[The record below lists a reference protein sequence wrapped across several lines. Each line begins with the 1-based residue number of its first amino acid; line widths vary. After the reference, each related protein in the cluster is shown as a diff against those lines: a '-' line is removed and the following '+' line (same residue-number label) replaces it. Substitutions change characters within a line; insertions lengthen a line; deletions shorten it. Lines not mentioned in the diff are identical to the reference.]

1 MIKRI
6 CVAAGLLVLS
16 LSMAF
21 AQTSYIARQIDN
33 KDGLSNSCINTVLQ
47 DADDL
52 MWLGTWDGLNLYNGT
67 SMHVFN
73 YGSRKGQNYLA
84 SNIIL
89 NLQEDDK
96 RNIWAGTIEG
106 VSKINKQNGTLSNYF
121 YSSQKVSSNGYVIA
135 INNQGKV
142 FAARRNTS
150 TIYYYNAAADK
161 FLACSIKGLR
171 GMITDFKFDQ
181 QGNLWVQK
189 NPASLELYR
198 PEGHYFEKAP
208 DVADVKDVAGI
219 FMVNQQFFYTT
230 GNGALYRAGALQQPI
245 WCTQLP
251 HEVRSITYYQHH
263 YIFAWAS
270 KGIGEYTA
278 DFKPGNYFIQQQSS
292 LANTRVTSLCAGKE
306 NILWVGTDGSGVIK
320 IVQKPDYFGA
330 VLRQTNGQP
339 FSIPVRAFCKVHDEL
354 WVGTKGN
361 GIIAVKNWG
370 RPDMHLT
377 GMRSF
382 SAGEDLLDN
391 CVYTIAKGT
400 DGQVYIGSDAPGIT
414 LYNQATKKFTDWKD
428 IAGSA
433 RYPAFSSVHCI
444 LYDRDS
450 SVWLGLNSNGLVHLK
465 IRQDAQ
471 HRPGIAYFKM
481 YTYNE
486 AGTGPANNVIY
497 SLANGSNHTLWVGCR
512 YGGLSLFN
520 KLTQRFKQIKAFA
533 YPGGLSNNDVLS
545 LYIDKSHKLWV
556 GTSYGLNWTDEP
568 DATRQFQPRFNQL
581 NSDNGL
587 PNNTVHA
594 ITEDDARNIWISTN
608 KGIAKV
614 DPLNQKIVN
623 FKQADGL
630 QSDEFSDNA
639 VWKADDGELYFGG
652 IYGFN
657 YFKPGSVQVNLHQP
671 HLMLSNLQLAGKKI
685 NTNVIKVL
693 DAGMP
698 SPSGHYELSP
708 QENYFEQK
716 VEFISFVNPQKCQYS
731 YRLQGNDVA
740 WHPATHDQAI
750 FYNNL
755 APGDYTLKIKW
766 SNGEGGWTA
775 PVTVY
780 TITVKQYWWL
790 STWAFIIYALV
801 IIVCGVVYYRYRK
814 NKFLLRHQL
823 AVEHMLRE
831 QEEKLHQEQLGF
843 FTNIAHELQTPLT
856 LILGA
861 LERYLYKRGQ
871 EPQKEKSGQFLS
883 IVKHEAARLHYLVHQ
898 LLEFRKAESGHLQ
911 NHYSHLNVS
920 ALLQHITGLFA
931 AVIEQKQLDYS
942 AYIEPDINLWT
953 DKDKLEKIIF
963 NLMSNAVKHTQAGQY
978 IILSVNRIPAE
989 QKMELIVANSG
1000 CRLTEGQ
1007 VNRLFDLYFTADDS
1021 QQTKISSG
1029 IGLAFTRQL
1038 VHKIEGTIL
1047 ATQENGWISFKV
1059 TLPLNFE
1066 PQSGSLL
1073 AGPAEQLEGSSLIF
1087 NSLLVPNEKW
1097 MQPATAESN
1106 KKAMLKSFEQEH
1118 KRTVLIVEDEQLI
1131 RYLLKDILGEQYI
1144 VFEAASGVEALEV
1157 ISRNTPDLVI
1167 SDIMMPDMDGL
1178 QLCRI
1183 IKETPASCDIPVVL
1197 LTARHTIEQK
1207 TEGYDSGADA
1217 YIAKPFQTEHLLVR
1231 VQKLIEY
1238 RDRLH
1243 KYMKSG
1249 KPISAITTASDVKE
1263 NDKLFIENVAT
1274 IIEQYIDEELDSAFL
1289 KNKLSI
1295 SRMQLY
1301 RKIKSLAGMTPT
1313 ELIRQVRLKK
1323 AAYYLETSDLTVSE
1337 IFYRTGFNNKTYFF
1351 REFKKVYHCSPND
1364 YRAQYRLPRV

>member
-1 MIKRI
+1 MG
-6 CVAAGLLVLS
+6 V
-16 LSMAF
+16 AF

-73 YGSRKGQNYLA
+73 YGSGKGQNYLA

-89 NLQEDDK
+89 NLHEDAQ

-106 VSKINKQNGTLSNYF
+106 VSKINKRNGTLSNYF
-121 YSSQKVSSNGYVIA
+121 YNSQKVSSNGYVIA

-150 TIYYYNAAADK
+150 TIYCYNAAADQ
-161 FLACSIKGLR
+161 FLPYNIKGLR
-171 GMITDFKFDQ
+171 GMIADFKFDR

-189 NPASLELYR
+189 NPVLLELYR
-198 PEGHYFEKAP
+198 PEGQCFVKAF
-208 DVADVKDVAGI
+208 DQTDVKDVIGI
-219 FMVNQQFFYTT
+219 FKVNQQIFYTT
-230 GNGALYRAGALQQPI
+230 NNGTLYQINARQQPVF
-245 WCTQLP
+245 CVHLP

-270 KGIGEYTA
+270 KGIGEYTT

-306 NILWVGTDGSGVIK
+306 NALWVGTDGSGVIK
-320 IVQKPDYFGA
+320 LTKKPDYFGA
-330 VLRQTNGQP
+330 VLRQANGQP
-339 FSIPVRAFCKVHDEL
+339 FSIPVRAFCKVHNEL

-370 RPDMHLT
+370 RPDMYLT

-400 DGQVYIGSDAPGIT
+400 DGLVYIGSDAPGIT
-414 LYNQATKKFTDWKD
+414 LYNQVTQKFTDWKD
-428 IAGSA
+428 IAGSKH
-433 RYPAFSSVHCI
+433 YPAFSSVHCI

-465 IRQDAQ
+465 IRQNAQ
-471 HRPGIAYFKM
+471 HRPGIAYLKM
-481 YTYNE
+481 YSYNE
-486 AGTGPANNVIY
+486 ADTGPANNVIY
-497 SLANGSNHTLWVGCR
+497 SLANGSNNTLWVGCR

-520 KLTQRFKQIKAFA
+520 KTTQQFRHIKAFA

-545 LYIDKSHKLWV
+545 LYIDKSRKLWV
-556 GTSYGLNWTDEP
+556 GTSYGLNWTDELN
-568 DATRQFQPRFNQL
+568 ATRQPQPRFKQL

-594 ITEDDARNIWISTN
+594 ITEDDERNIWISTN

-614 DPLNQKIVN
+614 DPQNQKIVN

-657 YFKPGSVQVNLHQP
+657 YFKPGSVRVNPHQP

-693 DAGMP
+693 DAGTP
-698 SPSGHYELSP
+698 SSFGHYELSP

-716 VEFISFVNPQKCQYS
+716 VEFISFTNPQKCQYS
-731 YRLQGNDVA
+731 YRLEGNDAA

-750 FYNNL
+750 YYNNL

-766 SNGEGGWTA
+766 SNGEGGWTT
-775 PVTVY
+775 PVTAY
-780 TITVKQYWWL
+780 TLTVKQYWWL
-790 STWAFIIYALV
+790 STLAFIVYAS
-801 IIVCGVVYYRYRK
+801 IILACGVIYYRYRK

-911 NHYSHLNVS
+911 NHYSHLNIS
-920 ALLQHITGLFA
+920 TLLQHITGLFV
-931 AVIEQKQLDYS
+931 AVVEQKQLDYS
-942 AYIEPDINLWT
+942 AYIEPGISLWT
-953 DKDKLEKIIF
+953 DKDKVEKIIF
-963 NLMSNAVKHTQAGQY
+963 NLMSNAVKHTRPEQY
-978 IILSVNRIPAE
+978 IILSVNRVPA
-989 QKMELIVANSG
+989 KNELEIVVANSG
-1000 CRLTEGQ
+1000 CQLSALQ
-1007 VNRLFDLYFTADDS
+1007 VSRLFDLYFTADDS

-1038 VHKIEGTIL
+1038 VHKLNGSIS
-1047 ATQENGWISFKV
+1047 ASQENGWISFKV
-1059 TLPLNFE
+1059 TLPLDFKPE
-1066 PQSGSLL
+1066 PGSLL
-1073 AGPAEQLEGSSLIF
+1073 AGPTEQLEHSSLIF

-1097 MQPATAESN
+1097 MQPVIAESN

-1118 KRTVLIVEDEQLI
+1118 KKIVLIVEDEQLI

-1157 ISRNTPDLVI
+1157 IARNTPDLII

-1178 QLCRI
+1178 KLCRM
-1183 IKETPASCDIPVVL
+1183 IKETPASCDIPIVL

-1207 TEGYDSGADA
+1207 TEGYGSGADA

-1231 VQKLIEY
+1231 VHKLLEY

-1243 KYMKSG
+1243 KYMRSG
-1249 KPISAITTASDVKE
+1249 SPITDIITVPDVKDD
-1263 NDKLFIENVAT
+1263 DKLFIEKAAT
-1274 IIEQYIDEELDSAFL
+1274 IIEQYIDEDLDSAFL
-1289 KNKLSI
+1289 ENKLNI
-1295 SRMQLY
+1295 SKMQLY
-1301 RKIKSLAGMTPT
+1301 RKTKSLAGMTPT
-1313 ELIRQVRLKK
+1313 ELIRQVRLQK
-1323 AAYYLETSDLTVSE
+1323 AAYYLETTGLTVSE

-1351 REFKKVYHCSPND
+1351 REFKKIYHCSPND
-1364 YRAQYRLPRV
+1364 YRAQYRLPGV